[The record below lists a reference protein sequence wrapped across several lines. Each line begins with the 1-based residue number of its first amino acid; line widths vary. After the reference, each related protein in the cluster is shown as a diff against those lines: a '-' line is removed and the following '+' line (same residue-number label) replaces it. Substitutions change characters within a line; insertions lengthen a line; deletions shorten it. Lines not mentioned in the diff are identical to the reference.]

1 MTRPPLP
8 TLQDLRDEAD
18 RLGIR
23 WQAFGV
29 CRRKLSDKIEA
40 ELKRRNDRDDREEA
54 WHRRQDELRKTTA
67 GRRQI
72 AEELER
78 AKVTIASWESAP
90 DRGIHEHRTRTQR
103 KRRSVEREE
112 AIGEW
117 IKIVH
122 GVEPDEGAPE
132 VADKIARM
140 GEQIETLRE
149 SEAAKDR
156 QIEDLRELEV
166 VKDRR
171 IEALGQ
177 VVRGGERQLS
187 ELKAQI
193 AGQEGQLRELV
204 SEMFHL
210 EHARDVA
217 RKHAQERGRAMYSG
231 PRKQLDRLG
240 EVERRLD
247 RIEDDD
253 AATGHKFRAAGSA
266 VRAMLDRRDRGK

>member
-8 TLQDLRDEAD
+8 TLQDLRAEAD

-23 WQAFGV
+23 WQPFGV

-54 WHRRQDELRKTTA
+54 
-67 GRRQI
+67 
-72 AEELER
+72 
-78 AKVTIASWESAP
+78 
-90 DRGIHEHRTRTQR
+90 
-103 KRRSVEREE
+103 
-112 AIGEW
+112 IGEW
-117 IKIVH
+117 IRIVH
-122 GVEPDEGAPE
+122 GVEPEEGAPE

-140 GEQIETLRE
+140 GEQIETLQETLIKRGKKIE
-149 SEAAKDR
+149 ALRKSEAAKDR
-156 QIEDLRELEV
+156 Q
-166 VKDRR
+166 

-177 VVRGGERQLS
+177 VVRGGERQLA

-193 AGQEGQLRELV
+193 AGQEGQLKELV
-204 SEMFHL
+204 AEMFHL

-217 RKHAQERGRAMYSG
+217 RQHAQERGRAMYSG

-240 EVERRLD
+240 EIERRLAQ
-247 RIEDDD
+247 IEDDD

>member
-8 TLQDLRDEAD
+8 TLQDLRAEAD

-23 WQAFGV
+23 WQPYGV
-29 CRRKLSDKIEA
+29 CRRKLDAAIEA
-40 ELKRRNDRDDREEA
+40 ELTRRAEQDEREEY
-54 WHRRQDELRKTTA
+54 QELLLEAKATIQEAKIAKRK
-67 GRRQI
+67 
-72 AEELER
+72 
-78 AKVTIASWESAP
+78 
-90 DRGIHEHRTRTQR
+90 D
-103 KRRSVEREE
+103 VEREE
-112 AIGEW
+112 AIGQW
-117 IKIVH
+117 LRIVH
-122 GVEPDEGAPE
+122 GVEADEGAPE

-247 RIEDDD
+247 RIEDGDT
-253 AATGHKFRAAGSA
+253 AAGHEFRAAGSA
-266 VRAMLDRRDRGK
+266 VRRMLDRRDNGK

>member
-40 ELKRRNDRDDREEA
+40 EIKRRNDRDDC
-54 WHRRQDELRKTTA
+54 
-67 GRRQI
+67 
-72 AEELER
+72 
-78 AKVTIASWESAP
+78 
-90 DRGIHEHRTRTQR
+90 
-103 KRRSVEREE
+103 EE

-117 IKIVH
+117 SGQAIREWIRIVH
-122 GVEPDEGAPE
+122 GVEPEEGAPE

-247 RIEDDD
+247 RIEDGDT
-253 AATGHKFRAAGSA
+253 AAGHEFRAAGSA
-266 VRAMLDRRDRGK
+266 VRRMLDRRDNGK

>member
-8 TLQDLRDEAD
+8 TLQDLRAEAD

-23 WQAFGV
+23 WQPYGV
-29 CRRKLSDKIEA
+29 CRRKLDAAIEA
-40 ELKRRNDRDDREEA
+40 ELTRRAEQDEREEY
-54 WHRRQDELRKTTA
+54 QELLLEAKATIQEAKIAKWEGSDLYVAMERGKRERK
-67 GRRQI
+67 
-72 AEELER
+72 
-78 AKVTIASWESAP
+78 
-90 DRGIHEHRTRTQR
+90 D
-103 KRRSVEREE
+103 VEREE
-112 AIGEW
+112 AIGQW
-117 IKIVH
+117 LRIVH
-122 GVEPDEGAPE
+122 GVEADEGAPE

-247 RIEDDD
+247 RIEDGDT
-253 AATGHKFRAAGSA
+253 AAGHEFRAAGSA
-266 VRAMLDRRDRGK
+266 VRRMLDRRDNGK

>member
-8 TLQDLRDEAD
+8 PLQDLRGEAE

-29 CRRKLSDKIEA
+29 SRRKLSNKIEA

-54 WHRRQDELRKTTA
+54 WHRRQDELRKTPA

-72 AEELER
+72 AEELEQ
-78 AKVTIASWESAP
+78 AKVTVASWESVP

-103 KRRSVEREE
+103 KRRRVEREE

-117 IKIVH
+117 IRIVH
-122 GVEPDEGAPE
+122 GVEPEGDAPD

-140 GEQIETLRE
+140 GEQLETLQKTLAKREKKIEALRE

-156 QIEDLRELEV
+156 Q
-166 VKDRR
+166 

-177 VVRGGERQLS
+177 VVRGGERQLA
-187 ELKAQI
+187 EFKAQI
-193 AGQEGQLRELV
+193 AGQEGQLKELV
-204 SEMFHL
+204 AEMFHL

-240 EVERRLD
+240 EVERRLAQL
-247 RIEDDD
+247 EDDD
-253 AATGHKFRAAGSA
+253 TRPGHEPRPLGPAIHEWLSRKEQ
-266 VRAMLDRRDRGK
+266 KK